1 MRSPTLDP
9 MAGERA
15 RRIRIHPDGPE
26 PVSDPM
32 DSRYGEMAPSAPQ
45 VAAPPRPI
53 VDPTDPDCGESSL

>member
-32 DSRYGEMAPSAPQ
+32 DSRYGAMTPSAPQ
-45 VAAPPRPI
+45 VAAHRRPI
-53 VDPTDPDCGESSL
+53 VDPTDPECGEGKL

>member
-1 MRSPTLDP
+1 MRSPTLDL

-32 DSRYGEMAPSAPQ
+32 DSRYGEMTPSAPQ

-53 VDPTDPDCGESSL
+53 VDPTDPDCGESSV